1 MKVVMSKISKQAYS
15 QNYNF
20 EEEMN
25 KTYPDINWVSA
36 INEEEQI
43 KEIEDC
49 DVFYGWPSNKVFLAA
64 SGKLKWI
71 HVPGTGIDRV
81 TKNNQE
87 LIDSDVIL
95 TNCPQAHTKPMAD
108 HTLGMI
114 LSLSRKLWENR
125 DQQHQHTWK
134 EEVYVKSA
142 MDNND
147 PLVALSETTLGIVS
161 MGGIGRQIA
170 QRAKGFE
177 MDIYGVDK
185 YPSDPPEGV
194 SQIWGLDKLDELI
207 RISDWLVITS
217 PYTTETKGLIN
228 EKHLHLFKPSSHVI
242 VISRGGIF
250 DEKAL
255 LKGLQTKKIK
265 GAGIDAF
272 ETEPLDPKSPLWD
285 MPNVIISPHSSA
297 ITPEMYEQRLQIFRD
312 NFKRFLEGKTLN
324 HICNKKEG
332 F

>member
-1 MKVVMSKISKQAYS
+1 
-15 QNYNF
+15 
-20 EEEMN
+20 
-25 KTYPDINWVSA
+25 
-36 INEEEQI
+36 
-43 KEIEDC
+43 
-49 DVFYGWPSNKVFLAA
+49 
-64 SGKLKWI
+64 
-71 HVPGTGIDRV
+71 
-81 TKNNQE
+81 
-87 LIDSDVIL
+87 
-95 TNCPQAHTKPMAD
+95 
-108 HTLGMI
+108 
-114 LSLSRKLWENR
+114 
-125 DQQHQHTWK
+125 
-134 EEVYVKSA
+134 
-142 MDNND
+142 
-147 PLVALSETTLGIVS
+147 

-207 RISDWLVITS
+207 QISDWLVITS
-217 PYTTETKGLIN
+217 PFTTETKGLIN

-272 ETEPLDPKSPLWD
+272 ETEPLDPKSPFWD

>member
-1 MKVVMSKISKQAYS
+1 M
-15 QNYNF
+15 
-20 EEEMN
+20 
-25 KTYPDINWVSA
+25 
-36 INEEEQI
+36 
-43 KEIEDC
+43 
-49 DVFYGWPSNKVFLAA
+49 
-64 SGKLKWI
+64 
-71 HVPGTGIDRV
+71 PGTGIDRV

>member
-1 MKVVMSKISKQAYS
+1 MKILIGSSVVPFKSDKDFIEKLRKS
-15 QNYNF
+15 
-20 EEEMN
+20 
-25 KTYPDINWVSA
+25 YPDIEFCLSLDENH
-36 INEEEQI
+36 EE
-43 KEIEDC
+43 KEIVTS
-49 DVFYGWPSNKVFLAA
+49 DVYYGVPSEKVLLAV
-64 SGKLKWI
+64 SEKLKWI
-71 HVPGTGIDRV
+71 HVPGTGIDLI
-81 TKNNQE
+81 TKNQE
-87 LIDSDVIL
+87 FVDSDVIL

-125 DQQHQHTWK
+125 DYQQQHTWVEDK
-134 EEVYVKSA
+134 YVKSA
-142 MDNND
+142 IDNND
-147 PLVALSETTLGIVS
+147 PPVDLSETTLGIVS

-170 QRAKGFE
+170 QRAKGFGME
-177 MDIYGVDK
+177 IYGVDK
-185 YPSDPPEGV
+185 YPSDLPEGV
-194 SQIWGLDKLDELI
+194 SQIWGLDKLDDLI
-207 RISDWLVITS
+207 KISDWLVITS
-217 PYTTETKGLIN
+217 PYTPETKGLIN
-228 EKHLHLFKPSSHVI
+228 EKHLHLFKPSSYVI

-272 ETEPLDPKSPLWD
+272 EIEPLDPKSPLWD

-297 ITPEMYEQRLQIFRD
+297 ITPKMFEQRKQIFRD
-312 NFKRFLEGKTLN
+312 NFKRFLSRKTLN

>member
-1 MKVVMSKISKQAYS
+1 MKVVISKISKKAYA
-15 QNYNF
+15 QNNSF
-20 EEEMN
+20 EEELSQ
-25 KTYPDINWVSA
+25 TYPNINWVTAVS
-36 INEEEQI
+36 EEEQV
-43 KEIEDC
+43 KEIGDC

-64 SGKLKWI
+64 SEKLKWI

-87 LIDSDVIL
+87 LIDSNVIL

-125 DQQHQHTWK
+125 DYQQQHTWVEDK
-134 EEVYVKSA
+134 YVKSA
-142 MDNND
+142 IDNND
-147 PLVALSETTLGIVS
+147 PPVDLSETTLGIVS
-161 MGGIGRQIA
+161 MGGIGR
-170 QRAKGFE
+170 
-177 MDIYGVDK
+177 
-185 YPSDPPEGV
+185 YPSDLPEGV
-194 SQIWGLDKLDELI
+194 SQIWGLDKLDDLI
-207 RISDWLVITS
+207 KISDWLVITS
-217 PYTTETKGLIN
+217 PYTPETKGLIN
-228 EKHLHLFKPSSHVI
+228 EKHLHLFKPSSYVI

-272 ETEPLDPKSPLWD
+272 EIEPLDPKSPLWD

-297 ITPEMYEQRLQIFRD
+297 ITPKMFEQRKQIFRD
-312 NFKRFLEGKTLN
+312 NFKRFLSRKTLN

>member
-1 MKVVMSKISKQAYS
+1 MKVVISKISKKAYA
-15 QNYNF
+15 QNNSF
-20 EEEMN
+20 EEELSQ
-25 KTYPDINWVSA
+25 TYPNINWVTAVS
-36 INEEEQI
+36 EEEQV
-43 KEIEDC
+43 KEIGDC

-64 SGKLKWI
+64 SEKLKWI

-87 LIDSDVIL
+87 LIDSNVIL

-125 DQQHQHTWK
+125 DYQQQHTWVEDK
-134 EEVYVKSA
+134 YVKSA
-142 MDNND
+142 IDNND
-147 PLVALSETTLGIVS
+147 PPVDLSETTLGIVS

-170 QRAKGFE
+170 QRAKGFGME
-177 MDIYGVDK
+177 IYGVDK
-185 YPSDPPEGV
+185 YPSDLPEGV
-194 SQIWGLDKLDELI
+194 SQIWGLDKLDDLI
-207 RISDWLVITS
+207 KISDWLVITS
-217 PYTTETKGLIN
+217 PYTPETKGLIN
-228 EKHLHLFKPSSHVI
+228 EKHLHLFKPSSYVI

-272 ETEPLDPKSPLWD
+272 ETEPLDPESPLWD
-285 MPNVIISPHSSA
+285 MPNVIISPHASA
-297 ITPEMYEQRLQIFRD
+297 NTYTMENQRRQIFVD
-312 NFKRFLEGKTLN
+312 NLDRFIKGENLY

>member
-1 MKVVMSKISKQAYS
+1 MKILMGSSAVPY
-15 QNYNF
+15 
-20 EEEMN
+20 
-25 KTYPDINWVSA
+25 KTDKDFIEQLTKAYPDIEFYLSLDENHEEREIVTSDVYYGFPSEKVLLAVS
-36 INEEEQI
+36 E
-43 KEIEDC
+43 
-49 DVFYGWPSNKVFLAA
+49 
-64 SGKLKWI
+64 KLKWI
-71 HVPGTGIDRV
+71 HVPGTGIDGI
-81 TKNNQE
+81 TNQE
-87 LIDSDVIL
+87 FIDSDVIL

-108 HTLGMI
+108 HVMGMI
-114 LSLSRKLWENR
+114 ISLAHKLWEQR
-125 DQQHQHTWK
+125 DFQKQHVWAREKYQRAGK
-134 EEVYVKSA
+134 L
-142 MDNND
+142 ND
-147 PLVALSETTLGIVS
+147 DPFVDLSETTLGIVS

-177 MDIYGVDK
+177 MEIYGVDK

-194 SQIWGLDKLDELI
+194 SQIWGLDRLDDLI
-207 RISDWLVITS
+207 QISDWLVITS
-217 PYTTETKGLIN
+217 PYTPETKGLIN

-285 MPNVIISPHSSA
+285 MPNVIISPHTSSN
-297 ITPEMYEQRLQIFRD
+297 TYTMESQRKQIFVD
-312 NFKRFLEGKTLN
+312 NLDKFIKGEKLH